1 MVTDARNLA
10 RPRFNTGEAMTTPTG
25 IDPSGQVRPAGRYRT
40 SAPWV
45 RPLVV
50 AAVALLAVAFGAWLV
65 WAGLYH
71 STPEVSARV
80 TGFRVA
86 DDNQVRVTVQ
96 IERAAGQAVT
106 CLVRAQAADHAIVGE
121 REVVLPAG
129 EETSLQRTVVVR
141 TERPATTGV
150 LAGCQTT
157 RDPSS

>member
-10 RPRFNTGEAMTTPTG
+10 RPRFSTGEAMASPTG
-25 IDPSGQVRPAGRYRT
+25 IDPSRQVRPAGRYRT

-65 WAGLYH
+65 WAGLH
-71 STPEVSARV
+71 HANPEVSARV

-86 DDNQVRVTVQ
+86 DDNTVRVTVQ

-121 REVVLPAG
+121 REVVVPAG
-129 EETSLQRTVVVR
+129 GDTSLQRTVVVR

-150 LAGCQTT
+150 LGGCRTT